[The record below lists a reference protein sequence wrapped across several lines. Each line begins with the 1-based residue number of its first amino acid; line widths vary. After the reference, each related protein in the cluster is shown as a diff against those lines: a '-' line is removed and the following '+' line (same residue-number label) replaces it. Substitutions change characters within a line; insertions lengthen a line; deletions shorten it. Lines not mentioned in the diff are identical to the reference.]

1 MIRRIL
7 PVGRLLPVLLL
18 LLLPACTPAPPE
30 ELTLAEKA
38 MAIVEAFVTLAGVA
52 KTGESPA
59 TAEVLGAIRQAMFSG
74 QETTVQMKEKR
85 PVRISYFTA
94 WVDGDRLLNFREDV
108 YGHDER
114 LARELFR

>member
-1 MIRRIL
+1 MSRRIL

-18 LLLPACTPAPPE
+18 L
-30 ELTLAEKA
+30 
-38 MAIVEAFVTLAGVA
+38 
-52 KTGESPA
+52 
-59 TAEVLGAIRQAMFSG
+59 
-74 QETTVQMKEKR
+74 KEKR

-94 WVDGDRLLNFREDV
+94 WVDGEGLLNFREDV